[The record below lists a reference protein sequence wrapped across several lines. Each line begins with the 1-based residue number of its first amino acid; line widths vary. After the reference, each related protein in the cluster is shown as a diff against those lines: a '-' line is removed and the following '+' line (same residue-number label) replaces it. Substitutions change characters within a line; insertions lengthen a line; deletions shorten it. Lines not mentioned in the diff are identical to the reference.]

1 MKGFQK
7 SAGSF
12 RKIVVVV
19 FIFSFSFCFTC
30 LAAAE
35 LDLTK
40 LSIEELMDI
49 QVTSVTKKSQSLS
62 DSAAAIFVI
71 TNDDLKRSGVTNIP
85 DALRMV
91 PGINV
96 ARIDSNKW
104 AISAR
109 GFNGRFSAKLL
120 VLIDGRS
127 VYTPTFSG
135 VYWEVND
142 VLLEDVERI
151 EVIRGPGA
159 TLWGANAVNGVINI
173 ITKHT
178 KDTQGGI
185 LSAGTGDFEKVIT
198 SVRYGGVFGEN
209 SHWRVYA
216 KHQAR
221 DEFKSTTGEDAN
233 DDWEI
238 TQAGFRID
246 SELNE
251 KNKFT
256 VQGDIYQGDIN
267 QDLYLVDLTQFS
279 FMDIF
284 SFETDVSGV
293 SILSRWQHTLSSA
306 SNFDL
311 QVYYDTTKRTE
322 DFLGEERHNIDI
334 DFQHS
339 FAAGTRQEF
348 VWGLR
353 YRYTEDDYTNSS
365 VVSMDPTS
373 ERDSL
378 YSAFVQ
384 DEISFYQDQVRLT
397 LGSKFEHNE
406 YSGYE
411 IQPSARL
418 LWAINPTN
426 KVWGAVSRA
435 VRTPSR
441 SENDASFS
449 YVAYDLSTLGTGPPG
464 IPFVLAALGNEEF
477 VSEELT
483 AYELGYRFI
492 PVRDFSVDFTLFYN
506 EYENQRNGDGETPYF
521 TGTSLQQDFIVSNST
536 FGETYGGELAMAF
549 KPSDFFKLDLAYS
562 FLKGSFNYEHVG
574 GLPQQQVSLRGQFN
588 LSKTLELDIWF
599 RYVDEAD
606 ASYILVEDNVYEI
619 DSYFTMDLRLGW
631 EITPSI
637 EISLVGQNLLDETRV
652 EFVQES
658 FSQPVEIERSVY
670 GVLSYR
676 F

>member
-1 MKGFQK
+1 
-7 SAGSF
+7 
-12 RKIVVVV
+12 
-19 FIFSFSFCFTC
+19 
-30 LAAAE
+30 
-35 LDLTK
+35 
-40 LSIEELMDI
+40 MDI

-71 TNDDLKRSGVTNIP
+71 TNEDLKRSGVTNIP

-109 GFNGRFSAKLL
+109 GFNSRLSAKLL

-173 ITKHT
+173 ITKHSQ
-178 KDTQGGI
+178 DTQGGI
-185 LSAGTGDFEKVIT
+185 LSVGTGDFEKAIT
-198 SVRYGGVFGEN
+198 SARYGSSFGEN

-216 KHQAR
+216 KNQER
-221 DEFKSTTGEDAN
+221 DEFKFTTGEDAN
-233 DDWEI
+233 DDWKI

-246 SELNE
+246 SKLNK
-251 KNKFT
+251 KNDFT
-256 VQGDIYQGDIN
+256 FQGDIYQGDIN
-267 QDLYLVDLTQFS
+267 QELILITTTS
-279 FMDIF
+279 PFMDTF
-284 SFETDVSGV
+284 SVETDVSGANL
-293 SILSRWQHTLSSA
+293 LSRWQHTLSST
-306 SNFDL
+306 SNFSL

-322 DFLGEERHNIDI
+322 DFVGQERDSW
-334 DFQHS
+334 DMEFQHS
-339 FAAGTRQEF
+339 FAAGTNHNF

-353 YRYTEDDYTNSS
+353 YRYMEDEFTNTS
-365 VVSMDPTS
+365 VVYVDPST
-373 ERDSL
+373 RQDNL

-384 DEISFYQDQVRLT
+384 DEICFFQERVRLT
-397 LGSKFEHNE
+397 LGSKFEHND

-411 IQPSARL
+411 IQPSARVM
-418 LWAINPTN
+418 WAVNSNN

-441 SENDASFS
+441 GEADAAVS
-449 YVAYDLSTLGTGPPG
+449 YLAYDLSSLGLGPPG
-464 IPFVLAALGNEEF
+464 IPFVVTAYGNEEF
-477 VSEELT
+477 DSEELM
-483 AYELGYRFI
+483 AYELGYRFV
-492 PVRDFSVDFTLFYN
+492 PAMDFSVDLTFFYN
-506 EYENQRNGDGETPYF
+506 TYDNNRTAEIGSSYF
-521 TGTSLQQDFIVSNST
+521 TGTSLQQDVILISAAS
-536 FGETYGGELAMAF
+536 GETYGGELALAF
-549 KPSDFFKLDLAYS
+549 RPSEFFKCDLAYS
-562 FLKGSFNYEHVG
+562 FLKDHFDNDENVG
-574 GLPQQQVSLRGQFN
+574 GFPRHQVSLRGQFN

-599 RYVDEAD
+599 RYVDEAN
-606 ASYILVEDNVYEI
+606 ASYLLAEDNLYEI
-619 DSYFTMDLRLGW
+619 DDYVTMDLRLGW
-631 EITPSI
+631 KITPSI
-637 EISLVGQNLLDETRV
+637 EISLVGQNLLDKTHV
-652 EFVQES
+652 EFVQEY
-658 FSQPVEIERSVY
+658 FSQPVEIERSIY

>member
-1 MKGFQK
+1 
-7 SAGSF
+7 
-12 RKIVVVV
+12 
-19 FIFSFSFCFTC
+19 
-30 LAAAE
+30 
-35 LDLTK
+35 
-40 LSIEELMDI
+40 
-49 QVTSVTKKSQSLS
+49 
-62 DSAAAIFVI
+62 
-71 TNDDLKRSGVTNIP
+71 
-85 DALRMV
+85 MV
-91 PGINV
+91 PGVNV

-198 SVRYGGVFGEN
+198 SARYGGSFGEN
-209 SHWRVYA
+209 SHWRIYA
-216 KHQAR
+216 KNQER
-221 DEFKSTTGEDAN
+221 DEFKFTTGEDAN
-233 DDWEI
+233 DDWKI

-246 SELNE
+246 SKLNS
-251 KNKFT
+251 KNDFT
-256 VQGDIYQGDIN
+256 FQGDIYQGDIN
-267 QDLYLVDLTQFS
+267 QEFYLVDLTQSS
-279 FMDIF
+279 FMDTF
-284 SFETDVSGV
+284 LLETDVSGGN
-293 SILSRWQHTLSSA
+293 ILSRWQHTLSST

-322 DFLGEERHNIDI
+322 DFIGEERHNIDI

-339 FAAGTRQEF
+339 FAAGKRNEII
-348 VWGLR
+348 WGLR

-365 VVSMDPTS
+365 VITMDPTS

-378 YSAFVQ
+378 YSTFVQ
-384 DEISFYQDQVRLT
+384 DEISFFQDRVRLT

-441 SENDASFS
+441 AERGASFS
-449 YVAYDLSTLGTGPPG
+449 YAAYDLSALGMGPPG
-464 IPFVLAALGNEEF
+464 IPLVVTAFGNEEF
-477 VSEELT
+477 DSEELI
-483 AYELGYRFI
+483 AYELGYRFV
-492 PVRDFSVDFTLFYN
+492 PARDFSVDLTLFYN
-506 EYENQRNGDGETPYF
+506 EYENHRTAEIETPYF
-521 TGTSLQQDFIVSNST
+521 TGTSLQQDTTLINDA
-536 FGETYGGELAMAF
+536 FGETYGGELAIAY
-549 KPSDFFKLDLAYS
+549 KPSDFFKCDLAYS
-562 FLKGSFNYEHVG
+562 FLESNFNYENVG
-574 GLPQQQVSLRGQFN
+574 GFPQHQVSLRGQFN
-588 LSKTLELDIWF
+588 LSKTLELDVWF

-606 ASYILVEDNVYEI
+606 ATYILSEDYMYEI
-619 DSYFTMDLRLGW
+619 DSYLTMDLRLGW
-631 EITPSI
+631 KITPRI
-637 EISLVGQNLLDETRV
+637 ELSLVGQNLLDKSHV
-652 EFVQES
+652 EFVQEA
-658 FSQPVEIERSVY
+658 FCLPVEIERSFY